1 MAFYNQCIRD
11 IINNMTRFRGF
22 KLILIT
28 MLYNNKGVNYD
39 IYIQITI
46 FLLLLAAILNK
57 IFMIDIDLA
66 QYIAICLMV
75 FYYFFYYLFCY
86 LYQKELKRAKQDEI
100 KKAYDYSKIVI

>member
-1 MAFYNQCIRD
+1 MIFI
-11 IINNMTRFRGF
+11 F
-22 KLILIT
+22 KLLF
-28 MLYNNKGVNYD
+28 
-39 IYIQITI
+39 
-46 FLLLLAAILNK
+46 FLLLLTAILNK
-57 IFMIDIDLA
+57 IFMIDIELA

>member
-1 MAFYNQCIRD
+1 MIFI
-11 IINNMTRFRGF
+11 F
-22 KLILIT
+22 KLLF
-28 MLYNNKGVNYD
+28 
-39 IYIQITI
+39 

-86 LYQKELKRAKQDEI
+86 LYQKELKRAKQDKI

>member
-1 MAFYNQCIRD
+1 MC

>member
-1 MAFYNQCIRD
+1 
-11 IINNMTRFRGF
+11 MTRFRGF

-46 FLLLLAAILNK
+46 FLLLLVAILNK
-57 IFMIDIDLA
+57 IFMIDIELA

-86 LYQKELKRAKQDEI
+86 LYQKELKRAKQDKI